1 MSGKIIFEALCGSA
15 DDAILAAAAG
25 ADRVEL
31 NASLGAGG
39 LTPSPGSVRLAKER
53 GGVPVLA
60 MLRPRPSG
68 FAYSEVEFE
77 VMLEDARALLAAGAD
92 GLVFGLLRPDGG
104 VDLERCGRLLR
115 EVPCG
120 EWVFHRAFD
129 LVPDPF
135 RALEELIGLGVRRIL
150 TKGQA
155 NSFEEGEAL
164 LLELRARAA
173 GRIEFVVP
181 GVRPHNVRRI
191 VREDGFSQ
199 LHLGRQREL
208 VDPSNAARPEVYF
221 GLATKG
227 REHLYE
233 GFDPGYFREVRA
245 LALAE

>member
-155 NSFEEGEAL
+155 NSFEEA
-164 LLELRARAA
+164 
-173 GRIEFVVP
+173 
-181 GVRPHNVRRI
+181 
-191 VREDGFSQ
+191 S
-199 LHLGRQREL
+199 
-208 VDPSNAARPEVYF
+208 
-221 GLATKG
+221 T
-227 REHLYE
+227 
-233 GFDPGYFREVRA
+233 
-245 LALAE
+245 